1 MKTCKSCQTEI
12 HEKASKCPHCQSF
25 QKWWYAFLPVLPIL
39 LCTLPFIFIPQFLFN
54 FRGELDFEELEGK
67 VSIKKISEEVIKSE
81 RENGAPKLK
90 ILLELKNHTD
100 ENLEQPNFEV
110 TINDYEGNLLHV
122 EDRISYKTKLP
133 ANGTANHAIFINH
146 FLAGENF
153 STDIKLTEIK
163 EDR

>member
-25 QKWWYAFLPVLPIL
+25 QKWWYSLLPILPIL
-39 LCTLPFIFIPQFLFN
+39 LVALPLMFAPQFLFN
-54 FRGELDFEELEGK
+54 FGRDLDFEELEGK
-67 VSIKKISEEVIKSE
+67 VSFEKISEEVIQSE
-81 RENGAPKLK
+81 RGSGAPKLK
-90 ILLELKNHTD
+90 ILLALKNHTD
-100 ENLEQPNFEV
+100 ENLEQPIFE
-110 TINDYEGNLLHV
+110 ISIKNEEGELIEV
-122 EDRISYKTKLP
+122 KDRISFKTKLP
-133 ANGTANHAIFINH
+133 ANGTSNVSFVINP